1 MLALTLALALI
12 LVHAPLAITAAP
24 SAHEPS
30 SITFTP
36 HHEYRLAPEAYSPDA
51 GAHQLAFHVAAPE
64 NEGGQ
69 LTTTFTL
76 KARPTTVLRPRSQ
89 TAFQD
94 ARLRGLRGGTSEEVE
109 WDEIEVMGPYV
120 EDLHTLD
127 QLARMT
133 GNAYALPGQKNW
145 YDIDPIWNE
154 SFPFGWEDAA
164 DGFRGHVFLA
174 QHNSTVILAIKGTTL
189 QGPTSKKDKFND
201 NLLFSCCCARVDF
214 SWVFSTVCGCYAG
227 HGRCDSSCLT
237 RALVEDS
244 LFYNVGVNLINNLT
258 ALYPTS
264 TIWLVGHSLG
274 GSLASLLG
282 ATFGLPAVAFEAPG
296 ERLAAQRLHLPLPP
310 LAQPFYNYNYTA
322 SGSGSALH
330 PAPAAQTRFGRT
342 PVTHVYHTADPIP
355 QGACTG
361 LGSLCAQAGFA
372 LETRCHLGR
381 AVVFDTVGKLGWR
394 VDVQT
399 HTIKS
404 VITRVLEASVEG
416 GWEVGEDG
424 VPRDVPVAREEADCV
439 DCYKWEFGD
448 FKDSACGV

>member
-1 MLALTLALALI
+1 
-12 LVHAPLAITAAP
+12 
-24 SAHEPS
+24 
-30 SITFTP
+30 
-36 HHEYRLAPEAYSPDA
+36 
-51 GAHQLAFHVAAPE
+51 
-64 NEGGQ
+64 
-69 LTTTFTL
+69 
-76 KARPTTVLRPRSQ
+76 
-89 TAFQD
+89 

-227 HGRCDSSCLT
+227 HSRCDSGCLT
-237 RALVEDS
+237 QALVEDS

-310 LAQPFYNYNYTA
+310 LAQNPYNYNA
-322 SGSGSALH
+322 SGSGSGSALH

-448 FKDSACGV
+448 FKDS